1 MIRAVDAPDARITN
15 AAPDAELILIT
26 GPVASG
32 KSDALARRY
41 AALLGAS
48 AAPPEA
54 TLVAAAH
61 ADGAR
66 DLAAR
71 IASRLDDATRAAFS
85 GAPFTGVTLDVLAL
99 AIVNDGALAGGLA
112 PDLDVLEP
120 AEIEEVF
127 ERAAAPL
134 FSAEW
139 ADYLGADIDPEI
151 SGLRAPDRFAAT
163 VLRLIVKLRDAGIGP
178 ETMLAQAQR
187 GAATFYGKPPN
198 FADPGLLFAT
208 KDEHRSSLLVA
219 PEELERQRRREIDL
233 AKIVAKLYRSYIDEL
248 VKHGCLTASDAVAEA
263 ARLLT
268 EQPTLAA
275 AYRERLAFA
284 IVDDAHDLRSGEI
297 RLLQAIFGPKL
308 RGVTF
313 AGDLQ
318 SAIHTFAG
326 ARPEAT
332 FKLASATIELPPGG
346 IVPPAIVTCARAIA
360 TGMNLT
366 QTVGGDAVRSVR
378 LKDQPA
384 ERTFVA
390 EQVAALLA
398 GGTAAARIAVVH
410 RTARCLS
417 AYEDA
422 LVDAGVPLALYGD
435 IDLLAR
441 PEAGDALAALW
452 SAVDPY
458 RHAWL
463 LRTLELPLLALGDI
477 SLGILCG
484 EPANPQAMLFP
495 VPAVEPEGD
504 RRWDRR
510 RDVRLAMNVLR
521 GERDADLSPL
531 ARERIVAFRER
542 RSAWAAH
549 ARDAG
554 PGGARAIVEDA
565 GLYAA
570 RPGDTPARAARR
582 RFIVDAV
589 LALIERYAV
598 RNPGAPLEAAL
609 AMLERIAP
617 AESGPRVH
625 AGDAPGVFTG
635 AIAQL
640 GPRRFDH
647 VFVVDARA
655 GSFPPY
661 YVPDAFLF
669 SPAYGMVP
677 KDAAGDAP
685 AARTAKFTW
694 YSHHSKLRESY
705 AREHRRLLALAMS
718 RANVSVTVS
727 ASGRATRGIGAPE
740 FVSELQTMLGRS

>member
-1 MIRAVDAPDARITN
+1 MIRAVDMPDARITGV
-15 AAPDAELILIT
+15 PLDADLLLIS

-32 KSDALARRY
+32 KSAALAQRY
-41 AALLGAS
+41 VALLNAN
-48 AAPPEA
+48 ALAPDA
-54 TLVAAAH
+54 TLVASSH

-66 DLAAR
+66 ALAAR
-71 IASRLDDATRAAFS
+71 IAARLDAPGRAAF
-85 GAPFTGVTLDVLAL
+85 GEAPFTGITLDTLAC
-99 AIVNDGALAGGLA
+99 AVVADGALAGGLA
-112 PDLDVLEP
+112 PDLDLLEA
-120 AEIEEVF
+120 AEIEEIF

-151 SGLRAPDRFAAT
+151 SGLRTPDRFAAT
-163 VLRLIVKLRDAGIGP
+163 VLRLIVKLRDAGISP

-187 GAATFYGKPPN
+187 GATAFYGKPPN

-219 PEELERQRRREIDL
+219 PGELERQRRREIDL
-233 AKIVAKLYRSYIDEL
+233 AKIVAKLYRSYIDEF
-248 VKHGCLTASDAVAEA
+248 VKHGCLSAGDAVAEA

-268 EQPTLAA
+268 EQPHLAA
-275 AYRERLAFA
+275 AYRARLPLAV
-284 IVDDAHDLRSGEI
+284 VDDAHDLRSGDV
-297 RLLQAIFGPKL
+297 RMLQAIFGAKL

-313 AGDLQ
+313 AGNIQ
-318 SAIHTFAG
+318 SGIHTFAG

-332 FKLASATIELPPGG
+332 FKLAATTIELPPGER
-346 IVPPAIVTCARAIA
+346 VPAAIVACANAIA
-360 TGMNLT
+360 TGMSLT
-366 QTVGGDAVRSVR
+366 QTVSGDAVRVLRASDHAAEVA
-378 LKDQPA
+378 LVA
-384 ERTFVA
+384 ER
-390 EQVAALLA
+390 VAALIAA
-398 GGTAAARIAVVH
+398 GTPAPRIAVVH
-410 RTARCLS
+410 RSARCMS
-417 AYEDA
+417 SYEDA
-422 LVDAGVPLALYGD
+422 LVDAGVPVALYGD

-452 SAVDPY
+452 AAVDPY

-463 LRTLELPLLALGDI
+463 LRTLALPMLALGDV
-477 SLGILCG
+477 SLGVLCG

-495 VPAVEPEGD
+495 VPTTEPEGD

-521 GERDADLSPL
+521 GERDADLSAL

-565 GLYAA
+565 GVFAA
-570 RPGDTPARAARR
+570 RANETPARAARR
-582 RFIVDAV
+582 AFIADAV
-589 LALIERYAV
+589 LGMIERYAV
-598 RNPGAPLEAAL
+598 RYPGAPLEDAL
-609 AMLERIAP
+609 LMLEGIAP
-617 AESGPRVH
+617 AERGPLVY

-635 AIAQL
+635 AIAQI
-640 GPRRFDH
+640 GPRRFDY

-669 SPAYGMVP
+669 SPHYGMVP

-694 YSHHSKLRESY
+694 YSHHTKLKDVY

-718 RANVSVTVS
+718 RADIAVTVT

-740 FVSELQTMLGRS
+740 FAAELQTMLTR

>member
-1 MIRAVDAPDARITN
+1 MIHAVDAPAARIT
-15 AAPDAELILIT
+15 AVPLDADLLLIS
-26 GPVASG
+26 GPPASG
-32 KSDALARRY
+32 KSEALAQRY
-41 AALLGAS
+41 AALLDAN
-48 AAPPEA
+48 ALAPAA
-54 TLVAAAH
+54 TLVASSH
-61 ADGAR
+61 TDGAR

-71 IASRLDDATRAAFS
+71 IAARLDDATRTAFTE
-85 GAPFTGVTLDVLAL
+85 APFTGVTLDAL
-99 AIVNDGALAGGLA
+99 ACAIVADGALAGGLA
-112 PDLDVLEP
+112 PDLDLLEA
-120 AEIEEVF
+120 AEVEEIF

-139 ADYLGADIDPEI
+139 AEYLGADIDPEI
-151 SGLRAPDRFAAT
+151 SGLRAPDRFAAA
-163 VLRLIVKLRDAGIGP
+163 VLRLIVKLRDAGISP

-187 GAATFYGKPPN
+187 GATAFYGKPPN

-219 PEELERQRRREIDL
+219 PAELERQRRREIDL

-248 VKHGCLTASDAVAEA
+248 VKHGCLSAGDAVAEA

-268 EQPTLAA
+268 EQPPLAA
-275 AYRERLAFA
+275 AYRARLTFA
-284 IVDDAHDLRSGEI
+284 IVDDAHDLRSGDV
-297 RLLQAIFGPKL
+297 RMLQAIFGAKL

-313 AGDLQ
+313 AGNVQ
-318 SAIHTFAG
+318 SGIHTFAG

-332 FKLASATIELPPGG
+332 FKLATTTIELPPSDR
-346 IVPPAIVTCARAIA
+346 IPPAIVACANAIA
-360 TGMNLT
+360 TGVSLA
-366 QTVGGDAVRSVR
+366 QTVTGDAVRVAR
-378 LKDQPA
+378 ARDRAAEVTLVA
-384 ERTFVA
+384 ERVA
-390 EQVAALLA
+390 ELLA
-398 GGTAAARIAVVH
+398 SGTPAARIAVVH
-410 RTARCLS
+410 RTARCMS
-417 AYEDA
+417 GYEDA
-422 LVDAGVPLALYGD
+422 LVDAGVPVALHGD

-452 SAVDPY
+452 AAVDPY

-463 LRTLELPLLALGDI
+463 LRMLALPMLALGDV
-477 SLGILCG
+477 SLGVLCG

-495 VPAVEPEGD
+495 VPATEPEGD

-565 GLYAA
+565 GVFAVRA
-570 RPGDTPARAARR
+570 GETPARAARR
-582 RFIVDAV
+582 TFIADAV
-589 LALIERYAV
+589 LGLIERYAA
-598 RNPGAPLEAAL
+598 RYPGAPLEDAL
-609 AMLERIAP
+609 LMLERIAP
-617 AESGPRVH
+617 AERGPLVH
-625 AGDAPGVFTG
+625 AADTAGVFTG
-635 AIAQL
+635 AIAQI
-640 GPRRFDH
+640 GPRRFEH

-669 SPAYGMVP
+669 SPTYGMVP

-694 YSHHSKLRESY
+694 YSHHTKLKDVY

-718 RANVSVTVS
+718 RADITVTVT

-740 FVSELQTMLGRS
+740 FAAELASMSSRA